1 MSWVDYFWKSWT
13 RFSDFTSKSDR
24 KEFWIFALFNLG
36 IFFLLFLFVSYT
48 LLSSQTVQNLVT
60 ECITVVMSIFDIKSA
75 PEFTWNTGTILIP
88 CTIMMAFLLS
98 VSCWILFVS
107 CPIVLFLLVLSTFA
121 ALFGKGIYPI
131 QVTMIYLLVVM
142 IPYLALTVRRLRHA
156 GCNLIVIASQL
167 IPVVGPIMYVC
178 FLSKQGTESNEDV
191 IIKKEDNNE

>member
-1 MSWVDYFWKSWT
+1 MNWVDCFWKSWT

-24 KEFWIFALFNLG
+24 KEFWIFALFNMG

-60 ECITVVMSIFDIKSA
+60 ECVAVVMNFFDIKSA
-75 PEFTWNTGTILIP
+75 PEFTWNMGTILIP
-88 CTIMMAFLLS
+88 CTVMMAFLLS

-107 CPIVLFLLVLSTFA
+107 CPIVLFLLVLLAFA

-131 QVTMIYLLVVM
+131 QVTLIYLLVVM

-167 IPVVGPIMYVC
+167 IPVVGPIMYVY